1 MNKTLIN
8 YITKENRDYS
18 QSDCF
23 YLCSSLFALEESNC
37 GCNSTLDDFSKNCVT
52 QFGLEET
59 NEKNCVSEFLK
70 EFRKKYQFE
79 KCLKYCPLECDSM
92 NFVINTFSEQFLVD
106 GNISNKTK
114 SAYAIPDFNTFEEIK
129 KHFIGIYVY
138 YNDFKYTLISE
149 EPKTELFNFIS
160 NIGGILGLFLG
171 ISFLSFIEIFEI
183 LFEIVFI
190 LFKK

>member
-1 MNKTLIN
+1 
-8 YITKENRDYS
+8 
-18 QSDCF
+18 
-23 YLCSSLFALEESNC
+23 
-37 GCNSTLDDFSKNCVT
+37 
-52 QFGLEET
+52 
-59 NEKNCVSEFLK
+59 
-70 EFRKKYQFE
+70 
-79 KCLKYCPLECDSM
+79 M
-92 NFVINTFSEQFLVD
+92 NFVINTFSEPFLVD

-114 SAYAIPDFNTFEEIK
+114 SFYNLLNFNTFEEIK